1 MANKQNV
8 QTMTPAELAA
18 YVESVR
24 KRNATNA
31 KKYYETKIKTDP
43 EKYNKFLE
51 KCKRANLKNY
61 YKKQMLQNAD
71 PEWIDGPNE
80 LVQEGLARN
89 L

>member
-8 QTMTPAELAA
+8 QTMTPEELAA

-24 KRNATNA
+24 KRNAANS

-43 EKYNKFLE
+43 EKYNKFLN
-51 KCKRANLKNY
+51 KCRAPNLKYY
-61 YKKQMLQNAD
+61 YKKQMRIEDELTEL
-71 PEWIDGPNE
+71 PEV
-80 LVQEGLARN
+80 LQEGLAQY

>member
-1 MANKQNV
+1 MANKKNV
-8 QTMTPAELAA
+8 KAMTPEELAT

-24 KRNATNA
+24 KRNAANS

-43 EKYNKFLE
+43 DKYNKFLE
-51 KCKRANLKNY
+51 KCRGPNLKNY

-80 LVQEGLARN
+80 LVQEGLAQY

>member
-1 MANKQNV
+1 MANKKNV
-8 QTMTPAELAA
+8 KAMTPDELAA

-24 KRNATNA
+24 KRNAANA

-51 KCKRANLKNY
+51 KCRAPNLKYY
-61 YKKQMLQNAD
+61 YKKQSTD
-71 PEWIDGPNE
+71 IDITDSE
-80 LVQEGLARN
+80 QERLAQY